1 MPISLF
7 VTVELIKY
15 YQAFM
20 IGSDLDMY
28 YEETDTPTGVRT
40 SSLVEELGQ
49 INYIFSDKTGTL
61 TRNVME
67 FKACSIEGDV
77 TLKRFPRMGMHR
89 LSMVLKS
96 DITHLTSYALTLQI
110 AHPNSRQLSMNS
122 SPC

>member
-1 MPISLF
+1 MF

-49 INYIFSDKTGTL
+49 IDYIFSDKTGTL

-67 FKACSIEGDV
+67 FKSCSIGGRCYIEEI
-77 TLKRFPRMGMHR
+77 LKMDTP
-89 LSMVLKS
+89 K
-96 DITHLTSYALTLQI
+96 
-110 AHPNSRQLSMNS
+110 
-122 SPC
+122 